1 MSGQTTAV
9 LAGLCALSLG
19 VAATLADPTAALTPE
34 QKALEDK
41 ATAYLQGL
49 SSAEG
54 RFVQTDAKGA
64 RSEGKFFLER
74 PGRIRFEYDPPA
86 QLVVVAD
93 GHNVTVYDR
102 RLRTFNAYPLGLTP
116 LHVFLAKTVRFDKAA
131 AIDKVERTPDGF
143 EIVAHDGKHASEGSI
158 ALEFSDRPVRLL
170 EWTVTDAAGRHTRV
184 QLTALKPSGGF
195 DAKLFAIG
203 DDDRKPH

>member
-1 MSGQTTAV
+1 MRGRLAV
-9 LAGLCALSLG
+9 MAAGLVALGLG
-19 VAATLADPTAALTPE
+19 VAAALADPTTALTPE

-49 SSAEG
+49 NSAEG
-54 RFVQTDAKGA
+54 RFVQTDSKGA

-86 QLVVVAD
+86 QLVVVSD

-116 LHVFLAKTVRFDKAA
+116 LHVFLAKTIRFDKAA

-158 ALEFSDRPVRLL
+158 ALEFSDSPVRLL

-195 DAKLFAIG
+195 DAKTFAIG
-203 DDDRKPH
+203 DDDRKPR

>member
-1 MSGQTTAV
+1 MSGRTTAV
-9 LAGLCALSLG
+9 LAGLCALGLG
-19 VAATLADPTAALTPE
+19 VAAALADPVAALSPE
-34 QKALEDK
+34 EKALEDK

-49 SSAEG
+49 TSAEG
-54 RFVQTDAKGA
+54 RFVQTDSKGA

-86 QLVVVAD
+86 QLVVVSD

-116 LHVFLAKTVRFDKAA
+116 LHVFLAKTIRFDKAA
-131 AIDKVERTPDGF
+131 AIDKVARTADGF

-158 ALEFSDRPVRLL
+158 ALEFSDAPVRLL
-170 EWTVTDAAGRHTRV
+170 EWTITDASGRQTRV

-203 DDDRKPH
+203 DDDRKPR